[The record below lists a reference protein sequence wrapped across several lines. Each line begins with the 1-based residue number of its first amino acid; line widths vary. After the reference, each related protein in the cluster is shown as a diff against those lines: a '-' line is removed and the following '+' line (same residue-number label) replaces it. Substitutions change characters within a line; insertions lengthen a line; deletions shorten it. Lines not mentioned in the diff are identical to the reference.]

1 MVIKEEIL
9 EKGLKK
15 FRIIVEFDGENYVA
29 SGYLDGN
36 LINKTSQPIAEN
48 QSKTEYDGSVVDN
61 LLFLI
66 KDDILNHNY

>member
-36 LINKTSQPIAEN
+36 LINKTSQPVSEY
-48 QSKTEYDGSVVDN
+48 QSKTEYDSSVVDN

-66 KDDILNHNY
+66 KDDIISHNY

>member
-1 MVIKEEIL
+1 LVIKEEIL

>member
-1 MVIKEEIL
+1 M
-9 EKGLKK
+9 
-15 FRIIVEFDGENYVA
+15 VEFDGENYVA

-36 LINKTSQPIAEN
+36 LINKTSQAVTESQSNKEN
-48 QSKTEYDGSVVDN
+48 NDAIVDN

>member
-36 LINKTSQPIAEN
+36 LINKTSQTVIEN
-48 QSKTEYDGSVVDN
+48 QSNKENNDAIVEN

>member
-36 LINKTSQPIAEN
+36 LINKTNQPVSEY
-48 QSKTEYDGSVVDN
+48 QSKTEYDSSVVDN

-66 KDDILNHNY
+66 KDDIISHNY